1 MMRRPPGRPVP
12 AAGFTL
18 VEVLIALALLS
29 LLMLVLVGAMRAMGQ
44 TEERVEQRI
53 DQADRTRVATGFL
66 RDVLGQASARP
77 VTRPQAQPGA
87 LFEATPETLAWVGVM
102 PARHGLGGRHFMRLG
117 LEATQGGSPALVLRY
132 LPWGNQPAFPDWS
145 QAEAQVI
152 VPDVAALS
160 LRYLD
165 ERSGQWVPLWP
176 VPDVRSRDAL
186 PGAVELQLQAAAG
199 KWPPLVVRMAALAP
213 TDPAGSRFT
222 IGGRR

>member
-102 PARHGLGGRHFMRLG
+102 P
-117 LEATQGGSPALVLRY
+117 
-132 LPWGNQPAFPDWS
+132 
-145 QAEAQVI
+145 
-152 VPDVAALS
+152 
-160 LRYLD
+160 
-165 ERSGQWVPLWP
+165 
-176 VPDVRSRDAL
+176 
-186 PGAVELQLQAAAG
+186 
-199 KWPPLVVRMAALAP
+199 VVSKSMTAMGEGMG
-213 TDPAGSRFT
+213 TK
-222 IGGRR
+222 